1 MLFGMS
7 MARRF
12 AEQQPDI
19 LPLQFCLIRLSGL
32 ERQSANKD
40 NSKERQALEV
50 YIAGRFGKTI
60 SDPATWTSLA
70 AAGLDAGLRAKARRI
85 VAKYPDVSAEEF
97 AEAKAVAEPL
107 AGGPDMAIFLGDK
120 SLLPAVAFQAGIV
133 TLLLALLSIFCA
145 LVFRGGL
152 AMRVLGVVAV
162 KRDGSRAGRL
172 RVFWRALV
180 TWLPFVLGSV
190 GLAILG
196 RLLYAEP
203 AVSGGITV
211 PGAVSALALALFA
224 ALAIMSA
231 LLPERGIQDRLAGT
245 WLVPR

>member
-1 MLFGMS
+1 M
-7 MARRF
+7 
-12 AEQQPDI
+12 
-19 LPLQFCLIRLSGL
+19 PLQFCLIHLSAL
-32 ERQSANKD
+32 EKQSADRD
-40 NSKERQALEV
+40 NSKERHALEV

-70 AAGLDAGLRAKARRI
+70 AAAIDEGLRAKARRI
-85 VAKYPDVSAEEF
+85 VAKYPNPSEEEF

-107 AGGPDMAIFLGDK
+107 AGGPDMGMFFGGK
-120 SLLPAVAFQAGIV
+120 SLLLVVAFQAGIV
-133 TLLLALLSIFCA
+133 TLLLALSSIVCA
-145 LVFRGGL
+145 LVFRSGL

-190 GLAILG
+190 GLMTLG
-196 RLLYAEP
+196 GLLYGRP
-203 AVSGGITV
+203 GVSDDIRLVTGT
-211 PGAVSALALALFA
+211 ACALALVLFG
-224 ALAIMSA
+224 ALAVMSA
-231 LLPERGIQDRLAGT
+231 LMPERSIQDRLAGT

>member
-1 MLFGMS
+1 M
-7 MARRF
+7 
-12 AEQQPDI
+12 
-19 LPLQFCLIRLSGL
+19 
-32 ERQSANKD
+32 
-40 NSKERQALEV
+40 
-50 YIAGRFGKTI
+50 
-60 SDPATWTSLA
+60 
-70 AAGLDAGLRAKARRI
+70 
-85 VAKYPDVSAEEF
+85 AKYPDVSAEEF